1 MQQVSIRQAEDND
14 LELFFCYLD
23 KHLRENGKGETAKFQ
38 PISSEQSKVN
48 DTLRSKFT
56 HGISADYGET
66 GWRRLMIAISGNEIV
81 GHIDIRGYA
90 ELASYHRSQLGMGV
104 DSSYRGQ
111 GIASRL
117 LDYLINWMALNSH
130 FDYLDLNVIGGNEAA
145 FNLYKKHGF
154 VLIGELMDRFRLD
167 GKSYSDRI
175 MSLSLNR

>member
-1 MQQVSIRQAEDND
+1 MQQVSIRLAEASD
-14 LELFFCYLD
+14 LKLFFNYLD

-38 PISSEQSKVN
+38 PISSEQSKLN
-48 DTLRSKFT
+48 DILRSKFT
-56 HGISADYGET
+56 DGISADYSEN
-66 GWRRLMIAISGNEIV
+66 GWRRLMIASCGNEIV

-90 ELASYHRSQLGMGV
+90 ELASHHRTQLGMGV
-104 DSSYRGQ
+104 DSRYRGQ

-117 LDYLINWMALNSH
+117 LEYLINWMALNSD
-130 FDYLDLNVIGGNEAA
+130 FEYLDLNVIGGNEAA

-154 VLIGELMDRFRLD
+154 VLIGELKDRFRLD